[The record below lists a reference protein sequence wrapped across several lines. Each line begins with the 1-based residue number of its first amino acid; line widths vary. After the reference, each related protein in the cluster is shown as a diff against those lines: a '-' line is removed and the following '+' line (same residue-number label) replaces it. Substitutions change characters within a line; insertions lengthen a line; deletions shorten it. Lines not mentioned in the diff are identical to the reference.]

1 MKPHTPDPDTR
12 YIAASIIVVLAAIA
26 AALLFVDARV
36 ETTLSHEEERAARR
50 ELNLLQ
56 QIFAESGAAGV
67 EDAVGRRAHTL
78 DQETIVAVK
87 NPDGMII
94 GGGVTAWP
102 NVQRDDGDWG
112 EITLQRTA
120 GPARAAAL
128 LTLFPDGSI
137 ALIGNDLSARDRVRR
152 DSLAGFAVALV
163 LVTAIALAAGVQLNR
178 IARQRVAAITR
189 TAEEV
194 MAGRLQARVPARRGR
209 DAFAHLGGV
218 VNEMLERLEALFAA
232 MRAVTDS
239 LAHDLR
245 TPLNRL
251 NAALERAAAASDGR
265 ALDEIETAQQ
275 EADRLAATFT
285 ALIDIARAESGL
297 SEEAMEPVDLKAL
310 AEGLT
315 DLFAPIAEDRGL
327 SLKLEADPVTL
338 RAHRPLLSQAL
349 ANLID
354 NAIKFAPPGGIIAI
368 SLKGAPDGA
377 EFVVAD
383 QGAGIP
389 DADRP
394 RAGERFV
401 RFAPSGAG
409 SGLGLSIAA
418 ATARLHRGELKL
430 EDNRPGLRA
439 TLHIRTRTEGE

>member
-1 MKPHTPDPDTR
+1 
-12 YIAASIIVVLAAIA
+12 
-26 AALLFVDARV
+26 
-36 ETTLSHEEERAARR
+36 
-50 ELNLLQ
+50 
-56 QIFAESGAAGV
+56 
-67 EDAVGRRAHTL
+67 
-78 DQETIVAVK
+78 
-87 NPDGMII
+87 
-94 GGGVTAWP
+94 
-102 NVQRDDGDWG
+102 
-112 EITLQRTA
+112 
-120 GPARAAAL
+120 
-128 LTLFPDGSI
+128 
-137 ALIGNDLSARDRVRR
+137 
-152 DSLAGFAVALV
+152 
-163 LVTAIALAAGVQLNR
+163 
-178 IARQRVAAITR
+178 
-189 TAEEV
+189 
-194 MAGRLQARVPARRGR
+194 
-209 DAFAHLGGV
+209 
-218 VNEMLERLEALFAA
+218 